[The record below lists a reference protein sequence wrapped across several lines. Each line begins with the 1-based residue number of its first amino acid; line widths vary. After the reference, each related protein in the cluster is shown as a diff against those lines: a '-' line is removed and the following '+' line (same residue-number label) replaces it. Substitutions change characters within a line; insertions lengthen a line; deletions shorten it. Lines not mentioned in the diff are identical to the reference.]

1 MVWARSAA
9 KAQAYKVDGFDIRV
23 ADSIAELAAHCNVI
37 VTTTPSLDW
46 LLGAADVRP
55 GTHITAVGSDG
66 SGKQELDPQLFAKA
80 KVCAVDSRKQCAEYG
95 DSSYALKQGLI
106 GPGRSD
112 RDRRDRPERKL
123 GTPKRVRYHHR

>member
-1 MVWARSAA
+1 MGTFRSKGAGL
-9 KAQAYKVDGFDIRV
+9 KVDGFDIGV

-37 VTTTPSLDW
+37 VTTTPSLHW

-80 KVCAVDSRKQCAEYG
+80 KFAPSIVENSARSTGIPPTHSRRA
-95 DSSYALKQGLI
+95 
-106 GPGRSD
+106 
-112 RDRRDRPERKL
+112 
-123 GTPKRVRYHHR
+123 